1 MGSIIAIIVLLV
13 IAIYALPVV
22 VPIILVAAIY
32 KIIANAKYKK
42 LEKQV
47 LSELG
52 FLNWEMVSY
61 FDECVIVKSRS
72 TLEKYD
78 DIKFF
83 KENKEKLEKA
93 EKIIKRKNEVEKIS
107 IQKKKK
113 EEEEEEI
120 KKV

>member
-1 MGSIIAIIVLLV
+1 MGTILGGIILLV

-22 VPIILVAAIY
+22 IPIILVVLIY
-32 KIIANAKYKK
+32 KVIADSKYKK

-52 FLNWEMVSY
+52 FLNWEIVSY
-61 FDECVIVKSRS
+61 FDEYVTVKSRS

-83 KENKEKLEKA
+83 KENTEKLKEA
-93 EKIIKRKNEVEKIS
+93 EKII
-107 IQKKKK
+107 
-113 EEEEEEI
+113 I
-120 KKV
+120 KKMKLRRF

>member
-1 MGSIIAIIVLLV
+1 MGTILGGIILLV

-22 VPIILVAAIY
+22 IPIILVVLIY
-32 KIIANAKYKK
+32 KIIANSKYKK

-61 FDECVIVKSRS
+61 FDEYVTVKSRS

-83 KENKEKLEKA
+83 KENTEKLKKA
-93 EKIIKRKNEVEKIS
+93 
-107 IQKKKK
+107 
-113 EEEEEEI
+113 
-120 KKV
+120 